1 MTTIQFGLKC
11 PTKQPWDILPPT
23 SNIPSR
29 RRLQLQNPKSIEL
42 YLAELKKRLLEHNI
56 PARIFALEQSVLA
69 NPNQPLTPAQVRE
82 ANTIDNLRKQA
93 MLGAE
98 KKCRTLRMGNIP
110 YSLETATI
118 GNEIR
123 YWAAVVKRILKHR
136 ISSTYIKFL
145 KKKAGINEPTRQ
157 LHP

>member
-1 MTTIQFGLKC
+1 MGLRSLVALA
-11 PTKQPWDILPPT
+11 T
-23 SNIPSR
+23 SR
-29 RRLQLQNPKSIEL
+29 RYVVSGSENFGGSSCGASVGHWSLVVVTHPPIHEL
-42 YLAELKKRLLEHNI
+42 YLAELKKRLLEHTI

-69 NPNQPLTPAQVRE
+69 NPDQPLTPAQIRE

-98 KKCRTLRMGNIP
+98 KKCRKLRMGNIP

-123 YWAAVVKRILKHR
+123 
-136 ISSTYIKFL
+136 
-145 KKKAGINEPTRQ
+145 
-157 LHP
+157 